1 MRRLNGAKKAA
12 LGGMLT
18 AFSVI
23 LLIVAGWIPK
33 STFIL
38 PAAAGLAVFVA
49 ATEFKNSFGILVYM
63 AVSLLSLI
71 LCANK
76 TSVLC
81 FVLIFG
87 YYPML
92 RIQIDRIKIRVL
104 AVLLKVCV
112 FAAAFVGIV
121 VFSVWLFGIS
131 LNSYFIAGI
140 NTPVVFGSAFVV
152 FMFVYDYLLSRLYV
166 LYGFKIRP
174 YIKNIFKL

>member
-1 MRRLNGAKKAA
+1 MRRSDGAKKAA

-18 AFSVI
+18 AFATVLMMI
-23 LLIVAGWIPK
+23 AGWIPK

-38 PAAAGLAVFVA
+38 PAAAGLAVLVA
-49 ATEFKNSFGILVYM
+49 ATEFKNGFGILVYA
-63 AVSLLSLI
+63 AVSLLSFI

-92 RIQIDRIKIRVL
+92 RVQIDRIKIRVL
-104 AVLLKVCV
+104 AILLKVCV
-112 FAAAFVGIV
+112 FAAAFVGTV
-121 VFSVWLFGIS
+121 ALGVWVFGVS
-131 LNSYFIAGI
+131 LESYFVAGI
-140 NTPVVFGSAFVV
+140 NTPVIFGAAFVV